1 MPETKPQQSASA
13 EGDIGIGLRNTM
25 DYIYTITDRHN
36 YKTFLVNED
45 HSDIGRY
52 PEMDK
57 TRLTHA
63 LHVAAAM
70 DAGRV
75 DGTRLF
81 YPPSGSPTTAAPIRP
96 YTLVPGLD
104 TEEVPADAWLPEEG
118 AVLAHL
124 AQRGAMRLRSDAL
137 FRMVWCYAS
146 GHDRAY
152 LATLQAGRR
161 QQLLT
166 ARPAPVRKT
175 RGLAYF
181 LGERYRILGEPM
193 KGPDG
198 GDLYE
203 DPDVCLAQKGNRP
216 GSSVYHASAG
226 YHEEAKKDAE
236 LVRSLR
242 DLADAAQEVLLRQRR
257 KLDMERQKQQH
268 QQQQQQKHDQQGQQE
283 SIAPKA
289 RTPPVMV
296 ESPQERK
303 AELME
308 RIRRR
313 KEACLKLTH
322 QSPSPVPVVETTS
335 PTTTATTAVT
345 ATTAAAAATEV
356 GKSATPLA
364 TESKTP
370 SQGEASE
377 SSMGISV
384 RKQQPLDHWAHADLS
399 IVYRAPSS
407 SKENVQGPNKS
418 VKFTCDSE
426 SDSDEGLFVAKLK
439 HKAGRPPAAADGKA
453 NSGKGN
459 TQKSQAQKQE
469 PQERRQRPPYIN
481 DEEAMGMITWGEEI
495 LKSIVTAERSDPSR
509 RTYWN
514 WVGTLSAEDG
524 MEWQLRKLE
533 LDEIAKALPPR
544 ERTKEQQE
552 LLEDHGLRASLRAG
566 QRWWKER
573 QANAERLRELQEKSA
588 RAAAQGY
595 KLVSIEEEE
604 KRALESQLKPQS
616 TKPWPLINGV
626 RIDDIT
632 GYIPVPESKQQ
643 SLGALIEEVEA
654 LLGLDVPL
662 PEGVSSDPP
671 QEPGRQLP
679 SGSSSRVEFPEFE
692 TKFVPNPFW
701 AARLASAQ
709 RSKEKEKEKEVKE
722 ERSPEVDVPPGRPTN
737 HEAPSELHLQRMQ
750 RENERHHKRAR
761 EALPATPASPTPSRL
776 NNNNSSKTPSQS
788 DLPSPPPQGPL
799 VTTFP
804 RLASD
809 EKVWQELHPHSTSCK
824 YVTAVNRE
832 KSETSRAVI
841 TSCPCRGHEHLA
853 YVEFDQDVD
862 GADVLR
868 HVVWLR
874 PEELIKSQARR
885 MKQLNEEEAEED
897 MPESV
902 PARSEQP
909 EEPEQE
915 QQNVHAPP
923 PAPAAPDDAALPGLA
938 VPPRRSAIYAHSA
951 ICHGS

>member
-81 YPPSGSPTTAAPIRP
+81 YPPSGSSAAAPIRP
-96 YTLVPGLD
+96 YTLVPGMD
-104 TEEVPADAWLPEEG
+104 TEEAPADAWLPEEG

-181 LGERYRILGEPM
+181 LGERYRMLGEPM

-283 SIAPKA
+283 PIAPKA

-335 PTTTATTAVT
+335 PTTTATTAGT
-345 ATTAAAAATEV
+345 ATTAAAAAAEV
-356 GKSATPLA
+356 GKSAPSLA
-364 TESKTP
+364 TESKAP
-370 SQGEASE
+370 SQGEASVTFTR
-377 SSMGISV
+377 S
-384 RKQQPLDHWAHADLS
+384 PLWEFLS
-399 IVYRAPSS
+399 ENNNPSTT
-407 SKENVQGPNKS
+407 GPVLTSPSPAGPPPPLPRIKS
-418 VKFTCDSE
+418 
-426 SDSDEGLFVAKLK
+426 KLK
-439 HKAGRPPAAADGKA
+439 HKAGRSPAAADGKA
-453 NSGKGN
+453 NNCKGN

-469 PQERRQRPPYIN
+469 PQERPQRPPYIS
-481 DEEAMGMITWGEEI
+481 DEEAMAMITWGEGI

-509 RTYWN
+509 CTYWK

-524 MEWQLRKLE
+524 MEWQLLKLE
-533 LDEIAKALPPR
+533 LDEIAYALPPH

-552 LLEDHGLRASLRAG
+552 LLEDHGLRAG

-573 QANAERLRELQEKSA
+573 QAKAERLRELQEKSA

-616 TKPWPLINGV
+616 TRPWPLINGV

-632 GYIPVPESKQQ
+632 GYIPVPESKQE
-643 SLGALIEEVEA
+643 SLGALVEEVEA

-671 QEPGRQLP
+671 QETGQQLP
-679 SGSSSRVEFPEFE
+679 NGSSLRVEFPEFE
-692 TKFVPNPFW
+692 TKFVPNPSW

-709 RSKEKEKEKEVKE
+709 RSKENEK
-722 ERSPEVDVPPGRPTN
+722 
-737 HEAPSELHLQRMQ
+737 
-750 RENERHHKRAR
+750 HHQRAR
-761 EALPATPASPTPSRL
+761 EALPATPVSPSPSRL
-776 NNNNSSKTPSQS
+776 NNSNSSKNPSQS

-809 EKVWQELHPHSTSCK
+809 EKIWQELHPHSSSCK

-853 YVEFDQDVD
+853 YVEFEQEVDV
-862 GADVLR
+862 ADVLR

-885 MKQLNEEEAEED
+885 MKQNKEKDKEEE
-897 MPESV
+897 MPELV
-902 PARSEQP
+902 PAQSKQPEQP
-909 EEPEQE
+909 EQK
-915 QQNVHAPP
+915 QQNVHVPP
-923 PAPAAPDDAALPGLA
+923 PAPAAPAAPAAPDDDALPGLV